1 MEQEPQANALPEQAN
16 REKREEKRFEKQLER
31 ELKRGR
37 LSWKTKNA
45 LEERDLL
52 QFGRSVLQEKTNNAK
67 LQDSQPSAQESAVQ
81 LSTTRTQVV
90 GSASEPLPPR
100 VFAQTPQSLP
110 SEIVRVCIDGRQA
123 EMRVYGG
130 IIRFLD

>member
-1 MEQEPQANALPEQAN
+1 MAQEPQTPPAEPTA

-31 ELKRGR
+31 DLKRGR

-52 QFGRSVLQEKTNNAK
+52 QFGRSIIQEKQNNAK
-67 LQDSQPSAQESAVQ
+67 LQEAQPSAQESVSQ
-81 LSTTRTQVV
+81 LSTTRTRVV

-100 VFAQTPQSLP
+100 VLTQIPQGLP

-123 EMRVYGG
+123 EMRVYGEVL
-130 IIRFLD
+130 RFLD